1 MCEVTIID
9 AICGKG
15 KTSWAIEYMNRN
27 DEDKFI
33 YITPYID
40 EVNRVLFGC
49 SYRSFETPATKN
61 SKGTKLEDFNKL
73 LSAGKN
79 IVSTHALFSLVNDDT
94 LKYLKENEYTLSSID
109 ESNELNNY
117 IKLNNKDSLFIYGT
131 LKNEELPNKIQI
143 LTEKITNS
151 LTEDVKDNNSPYEEQ
166 TLFTLIKKSLHFLKD
181 YSKTEP
187 NFIVSSDNF
196 YKLSTREQFK
206 VFPFSLSLENNKY
219 KVIGYKDIVLSL
231 GIMTLYAAIK
241 DKKITE
247 EIKAK
252 INQREKEEVLKL
264 IYSNLRGKYSE
275 GLIDLIRKMC
285 ETDKGKKLSIDDLST
300 LFEE

>member
-1 MCEVTIID
+1 M
-9 AICGKG
+9 
-15 KTSWAIEYMNRN
+15 
-27 DEDKFI
+27 
-33 YITPYID
+33 
-40 EVNRVLFGC
+40 
-49 SYRSFETPATKN
+49 
-61 SKGTKLEDFNKL
+61 
-73 LSAGKN
+73 
-79 IVSTHALFSLVNDDT
+79 
-94 LKYLKENEYTLSSID
+94 
-109 ESNELNNY
+109 NNY

-166 TLFTLIKKSLHFLKD
+166 TLFTLIKNSLHFLKD